1 MFKKPAALPPA
12 HMTKKRI
19 LILHSDVE
27 ELATLRQLLAKS
39 GFEVI
44 TASNWDT
51 ATRLASNLQVDYV
64 LMDAAQTDW
73 IQKR

>member
-1 MFKKPAALPPA
+1 LLKPAVMPPDL
-12 HMTKKRI
+12 MTKKRI
-19 LILHSDVE
+19 LILHPDVE
-27 ELATLRQLLAKS
+27 ELASMRQLLVKS

-51 ATRLASNLQVDYV
+51 AVRLASGLQVDYV

-73 IQKR
+73 TRKR

>member
-1 MFKKPAALPPA
+1 MPPDL
-12 HMTKKRI
+12 MTKKRI
-19 LILHSDVE
+19 LILHRDVE
-27 ELATLRQLLAKS
+27 ELASMRQLLVKS

-51 ATRLASNLQVDYV
+51 AVRLASGLQVDYV

-73 IQKR
+73 TRKR

>member
-1 MFKKPAALPPA
+1 LLKPAVMPPDL
-12 HMTKKRI
+12 MTKKRI
-19 LILHSDVE
+19 LILHPDVE
-27 ELATLRQLLAKS
+27 ELASMRQLLVKS

-51 ATRLASNLQVDYV
+51 AARLASGLQVDYV

-73 IQKR
+73 TRKR